1 MHRFW
6 EDEGLSEE
14 VLREQVRIAVPL
26 RGQNWR
32 HKAAV
37 LKIRR
42 FCDSYIL
49 AQHFTNILL
58 LLQETFMKSR
68 QAPSANVIR
77 KTRTTSSRPNLIE
90 VETTPLDAIPPS
102 IIPNIH
108 EKEGEDRD
116 RIDIMGD
123 ISPATLPGVSLGTSK
138 FAASSRPKKSLF
150 AQQRDKKKLSEPLT
164 TPAPSSFV
172 QQQAEDAH
180 VGILSDLVERDVI
193 SFDDHPIAPST
204 FALHEH
210 GFPETEKVDLGL
222 PSLDSDD
229 EESHQ
234 SSFNATEPERV
245 FYSSARDRLD
255 TLQTVDVHANEAA
268 NEDEEAP
275 QNGFQVPLAPFA
287 PKAEFTALL
296 EEISHDN
303 DDSVS
308 KMTPQEVERLQ
319 QELAAH
325 LNPKF
330 LMMLKER
337 GRKKNSAQA
346 LDSTANEGS
355 QADNS
360 DSHDDESSSSAPQ
373 STARATSS
381 AMRNLPSR
389 RVQFADETS
398 VVTSTGVY
406 SIPSAKKTNTKTP
419 HANNFLR
426 ELERKKREWML
437 PVRSAPSV
445 PMSDIPSVSSA
456 SASGFSDQGPDP
468 LADAPYMSAERYR
481 FDFEGRLLSFPSRTG
496 YITVEAPGK
505 SQDLNMLLHHGAD
518 PTQPGYTLDELH
530 HLARSA
536 HPSQRISAIRALGNI
551 VYKAKRC
558 YYSLSIP
565 NLPRTGAFADFPNNL
580 FLSHMMSTLGIGIA
594 FRIALDDSSN
604 TQILEALYALHA
616 LICAEADEAVAS
628 MASIIPGSIYN
639 YPMKPRDDD
648 NASLAGYDWDDKAD
662 TERCEVD
669 LVLALL
675 QTGLLSRLR
684 YLLESKSSPITDTLI
699 LQIMLRMA
707 RHSKESC
714 DHFRQCPGLLGTFK
728 KSLSASASMSSLITA
743 LLIKVVKVIAQGS
756 RDTCQ
761 AVIENGLIAPCLQRL
776 YLINLDSLPLD
787 SPLLHPCLET
797 LALIE
802 TCILYGF
809 LKSEVL
815 NIIDQLLG
823 FAANAKRSS
832 PTDRKYAIQ
841 TAVWRIFTA
850 MVPLAR
856 DIPEGDT
863 IPGFIFLLSHVSPMV
878 PLALASLRSFDKMSP
893 EEATSDL
900 DAFLA
905 SALEFLASYFR
916 LLAMH
921 PPRNFEDEI
930 GQVSLIAHNN
940 LAPFLISSPYFT
952 QLVNQLSSANSWKT
966 SPSFFNVT
974 PIAPY
979 ALSLRSHPTL
989 SWKALRSPNEDE
1001 GGGAPVL
1008 TTEQNLH
1015 RSYAQNITGSTLLHR
1030 ASVLYAALRVVS
1042 AVNIHDPKLSAALT
1056 ASEISGPLSSLLE
1069 HYSEWAMECS
1079 GSRGSVYG
1087 ARVLHLLA
1095 YQCISLLYRA
1105 SIVAQAAGLICLAH
1119 LMPGDEILA
1128 QALIQRTTLYYT
1140 QEEPTDLPTDKSLSK
1155 MLNIAPGTFAYLLAI
1170 INDGIGGAE
1179 PRSKRLLYLM
1189 EDEDHPADR
1198 ESLHMDVEAS
1208 AQPLGKY
1215 WIYNAFSHYA
1225 KHRAIEENELAFKKQ
1240 QAKSDAVMRGLDAH
1254 FKAKD
1259 EIQQSQKDANDKSGI
1274 EDIQVELEGN
1284 MDLFGD
1290 YDDEESLKLLEAG
1303 RSLIRDSLQFALNVE
1318 RSSTVYARHLKR
1330 SVKLNAM
1337 MQVFTLGPKFWLAD
1351 EQIGNVLKTLLE
1363 RFAAVDWE
1371 PARLDRSIVLNTA
1384 IIERVADVWA
1394 NESFGDATIG
1404 LAISLWLSAG
1414 IKLTPPEI
1422 LASGQA
1428 AELKSVD
1435 AAIWPHFATLWHL
1448 LPVPPKHLQDDYFSP
1463 LFKPLVTEYLLLAI
1477 TSPHTPRMCKERS
1490 FWYRFIVF
1498 QLGQF
1503 FVSKSEFNQNKWIRL
1518 NSLQSLKTD
1527 LGHFSLDDQRSIFKD
1542 IFESTRD
1549 ELVSEASVSNKK
1561 SAISIESVQDDS
1573 DLEYFLQEIRPL
1585 LFP

>member
-1 MHRFW
+1 
-6 EDEGLSEE
+6 
-14 VLREQVRIAVPL
+14 
-26 RGQNWR
+26 
-32 HKAAV
+32 
-37 LKIRR
+37 
-42 FCDSYIL
+42 
-49 AQHFTNILL
+49 
-58 LLQETFMKSR
+58 MKSR

-77 KTRTTSSRPNLIE
+77 KTRATPSRPNLIE
-90 VETTPLDAIPPS
+90 VDATPLDAIPPS
-102 IIPNIH
+102 IIPNIQ
-108 EKEGEDRD
+108 ETDDGERD

-123 ISPATLPGVSLGTSK
+123 ISPATLPGVSIGTSK

-150 AQQRDKKKLSEPLT
+150 AQQRDKKKVADPILT
-164 TPAPSSFV
+164 PEPSSFV

-180 VGILSDLVERDVI
+180 DGILSDLVERDVI
-193 SFDDHPIAPST
+193 SFDDHPIAPSS
-204 FALHEH
+204 FAVHEH
-210 GFPETEKVDLGL
+210 GFPETEKLDLGL

-229 EESHQ
+229 EETQQ
-234 SSFNATEPERV
+234 SSFNGAEPERV

-255 TLQTVDVHANEAA
+255 TLQTVDVHTDEVAPE
-268 NEDEEAP
+268 EEEAP
-275 QNGFQVPLAPFA
+275 QNGFQTQHVPLT
-287 PKAEFTALL
+287 PKVEFTALL
-296 EEISHDN
+296 EEISHEN

-337 GRKKNSAQA
+337 GRQRNVAHA
-346 LDSTANEGS
+346 LDSTAAEGS
-355 QADNS
+355 QADDD
-360 DSHDDESSSSAPQ
+360 DSHSEASSNTAPQ
-373 STARATSS
+373 SNARAPSS
-381 AMRNLPSR
+381 AVRNLPSR

-406 SIPSAKKTNTKTP
+406 SIPSAKKPNSKTA
-419 HANNFLR
+419 HANSFLR

-445 PMSDIPSVSSA
+445 PMSEIPSVSSA
-456 SASGFSDQGPDP
+456 STSGLSSQESDP

-505 SQDLNMLLHHGAD
+505 SQDFNMLLHHGAD

-558 YYSLSIP
+558 YYALSIP
-565 NLPRTGAFADFPNNL
+565 NLPRAGAFVDFPNNL
-580 FLSHMMSTLGIGIA
+580 FLSHLMSSLGIGIA
-594 FRIALDDSSN
+594 LRITLDDSSN

-616 LICAEADEAVAS
+616 LICTEADEAVAS
-628 MASIIPGSIYN
+628 MAAIVPGAIYT

-648 NASLAGYDWDDKAD
+648 NASMAGYDWDDKAD

-675 QTGLLSRLR
+675 QTGILSRLR
-684 YLLESKSSPITDTLI
+684 YLLESKSSPISDTLV

-707 RHSKESC
+707 RHSTESC

-728 KSLSASASMSSLITA
+728 RHLSETASQPSINTA

-756 RDTCQ
+756 RDACQ
-761 AVIENGLIAPCLQRL
+761 SVIENGLIAPCLQRL
-776 YLINLDSLPLD
+776 YLVNLDSLPSD

-797 LALIE
+797 LGLIE
-802 TCILYGF
+802 TCVLYGF

-823 FAANAKRSS
+823 FVANAKRSPS
-832 PTDRKYAIQ
+832 TDRKYAIQ
-841 TAVWRIFTA
+841 TAIWRVFAA

-856 DIPEGDT
+856 DIPEGET
-863 IPGFIFLLSHVSPMV
+863 IPGFIFLWSHVSPMV
-878 PLALASLRSFDKMSP
+878 PLALASLRIFDKLTP

-905 SALEFLASYFR
+905 SVLEFLSAYFR

-921 PPRNFEDEI
+921 PPRNFEDEV

-940 LAPFLISSPYFT
+940 LAPFLISNPYFT
-952 QLVNQLSSANSWKT
+952 QLVNQLSSTNSWKA
-966 SPSFFNVT
+966 SPSFFNVA
-974 PIAPY
+974 PVAPY
-979 ALSLRSHPTL
+979 ALSLRSHPTW
-989 SWKALRSPNEDE
+989 SWKALRSQNEDE

-1015 RSYAQNITGSTLLHR
+1015 RSYAHNIAGSTLLHR
-1030 ASVLYAALRVVS
+1030 ASVLYAALRVVA

-1105 SIVAQAAGLICLAH
+1105 SIVAQAAGLVCLAH

-1128 QALIQRTTLYYT
+1128 QRLIQRTTLYYT
-1140 QEEPTDLPTDKSLSK
+1140 QEEPTDLPADQSLSK
-1155 MLNIAPGTFAYLLAI
+1155 LLNIAPGTFSYLLAI

-1179 PRSKRLLYLM
+1179 PRSKRLLYLV

-1225 KHRAIEENELAFKKQ
+1225 KHRTIEENDLALKKQ

-1259 EIQQSQKDANDKSGI
+1259 EISKSQKDSNDDNGI

-1351 EQIGNVLKTLLE
+1351 DQKIGNVLKTLLE
-1363 RFAAVDWE
+1363 RFAAADWE

-1384 IIERVADVWA
+1384 IIERVADIWA

-1448 LPVPPKHLQDDYFSP
+1448 LPPPPKHLQDDYFRP
-1463 LFKPLVTEYLLLAI
+1463 LFKPLVTEYLLLALA
-1477 TSPHTPRMCKERS
+1477 SPHTPRMRTERN
-1490 FWYRFIVF
+1490 FWYRFIIY
-1498 QLGQF
+1498 QLAQF

-1527 LGHFSLDDQRSIFKD
+1527 IAHFSLDDQISIFKD
-1542 IFESTRD
+1542 IFELSRD
-1549 ELVSEASVSNKK
+1549 ELASEAPVADKK
-1561 SAISIESVQDDS
+1561 NAISIESVQADP